1 LAPLE
6 FPAAPTSIRRSGKMA
21 KEKRENVMLV
31 CSETGDINYYTSRNK
46 MNEKLE
52 LMKYS
57 PRLRKRTVHKEKRR
71 K

>member
-1 LAPLE
+1 
-6 FPAAPTSIRRSGKMA
+6 MA
-21 KEKRENVMLV
+21 KSKREDIVLV
-31 CSETGDINYYTSRNK
+31 CSETGDQNYYTSRSK
-46 MNEKLE
+46 TGAKLE

>member
-1 LAPLE
+1 
-6 FPAAPTSIRRSGKMA
+6 MA